1 MADSPFMN
9 VLALE
14 AATSRLSAALVTA
27 WGTPQAVLA
36 SRTLEAPR
44 AAAERLLEMVSDLSN
59 DTGCPPG
66 SLDLVAVDRG
76 PGMFTGIRMAL
87 STAQGIAAGLGLPIA
102 TVDALAALALTA
114 AAKDPD
120 TASSAVV
127 PGHYLC
133 LGDARKGELYLGAFM
148 VPAGTV
154 ARAAPERLVEDT
166 LVRPEGVRALL
177 PDIGPAH
184 WCIVG
189 AGANVHAR
197 TLAAQLAPLAPKIRS
212 EVTAPSAAAVAW
224 LGARAHAE
232 GGSGPPERALPVYL
246 RSALG

>member
-1 MADSPFMN
+1 MADFTSMN

-36 SRTLEAPR
+36 SRTMEAPR
-44 AAAERLLEMVSDLSN
+44 AAAERLLEMVSELGTE
-59 DTGCPPG
+59 TGCAPRA
-66 SLDLVAVDRG
+66 LDLIAVDRG
-76 PGMFTGIRMAL
+76 PGMFTGVRMAL

-114 AAKDPD
+114 AAEDPD
-120 TASSAVV
+120 TASAAVV

-133 LGDARKGELYLGAFM
+133 LGDARKGELYLGAFT
-148 VPAGTV
+148 VQAGTV
-154 ARAAPERLVEDT
+154 ATAVPERLVEDT
-166 LVRPEGVRALL
+166 LVSPEGVPALL

-184 WCIVG
+184 WFIAG
-189 AGANVHAR
+189 AGANAHAR
-197 TLAAQLAPLAPKIRS
+197 ALAPLLAPLTPKVLS
-212 EVTAPSAAAVAW
+212 GVTAPAAAAVAW

-232 GGSGPPERALPVYL
+232 GRSGPPESALPVYL